1 MLMEEEEKKLLEE
14 EKILEDELREFQDK
28 HKQVKLVYE
37 KVFDSIKGICKL
49 EKKKIEEVQNS
60 SINNSSNEQSHEL
73 DMSHYVIKVVGPS
86 EEEVS
91 KHFIDYLVN
100 TRGIIER
107 LYLTVGKKEFQNMLK
122 DRKNKAESN
131 LNNLNAKEKLVKASS
146 KKNIIDTK
154 SLNNTNQN
162 NIQTNYEYNYSDEEL
177 KEDDKK
183 IKDEYNT
190 MALDFKKIVNIYKNF
205 YIFF

>member
-1 MLMEEEEKKLLEE
+1 MEEEEKKLLEE